1 MGEGPHHSEIQKLNR
16 YNVIDSLEIPDMSHR
31 STALLCWDYES
42 FHDLA
47 EECRRAIQFGKPKS
61 YLTSQ
66 DDMVFFESTGTQT
79 IQRAIW

>member
-1 MGEGPHHSEIQKLNR
+1 MFQIRWGKMKFPQGFERISVGEGPHHSEIQKLNR

-47 EECRRAIQFGKPKS
+47 EEC
-61 YLTSQ
+61 
-66 DDMVFFESTGTQT
+66 
-79 IQRAIW
+79 